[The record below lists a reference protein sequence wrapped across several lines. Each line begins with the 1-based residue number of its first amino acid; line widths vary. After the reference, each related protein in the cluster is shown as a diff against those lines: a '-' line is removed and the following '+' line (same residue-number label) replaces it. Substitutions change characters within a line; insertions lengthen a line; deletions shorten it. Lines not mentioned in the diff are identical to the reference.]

1 MTRIRYLPGLPLL
14 LLIGAGAALAL
25 VALLLGAGV
34 RATGWAASI
43 WMLLLATVSASDFLY
58 SRRLWQ
64 AATPRLERQLPPA
77 MAIGSRREVELALHV
92 HGEADWRCRLLDQTS
107 DSIEVRGMPIDL
119 RLRGGC
125 ATATSYEARPGLR
138 GDVQF
143 GPAHVRVR
151 SRLGTCEL
159 QTSLGAAQQLRVY
172 PDFGQIA
179 RYAWLAGDRRLQE
192 IGVKAFRQR
201 GEGTDFKQL
210 AEYLPGDPVR
220 HIDWKATL
228 RNSRPVVRQ
237 YQDERNQCVQ
247 VLLDCGRRMRA
258 DDRTG
263 AAATTHFDDVLNAVL
278 LLAYVALGQGD
289 AVGVG
294 TFGVAPENR
303 RAVPPRKGLHVLGQ
317 LMSALYD
324 QQPTTTHTDYVAA
337 ARDFMLRRQKRA
349 LVVVITNFRDEDSAE
364 LQTALSM
371 LRQRHLVLVASLRER
386 ILGELLATPLSSAA
400 NALDVASAHL
410 HAQSRRD
417 AFLRLAARDGLMVDA
432 EPQQLGIDLVNR
444 YHAAKRAGMI

>member
-1 MTRIRYLPGLPLL
+1 MGRTRYLPGFALL
-14 LLIGAGAALAL
+14 LLVSAGAIIAL

-34 RATGWAASI
+34 PATGWAASI
-43 WMLLLATVSASDFLY
+43 WMLLLAATTTADFLH
-58 SRRLWQ
+58 SRRLWR
-64 AATPRLERQLPPA
+64 AAAPRLERRLPPA
-77 MAIGSRREVELALHV
+77 MAIGTGREIELSLHV
-92 HGEADWRCRLLDQTS
+92 HGDADWHCRLLDQS
-107 DSIEVRGMPIDL
+107 PDSIQARGLPANL
-119 RLRGGC
+119 LLRGGFV
-125 ATATSYEARPGLR
+125 TTTSYVASPTLR
-138 GDVQF
+138 GDVEF
-143 GPAHVRVR
+143 GPAHIRLR

-159 QTSLGAAQQLRVY
+159 QTTLGGTQRLRVY

-210 AEYLPGDPVR
+210 AEYVPGDPVR
-220 HIDWKATL
+220 RIDWKASQRHVKPL
-228 RNSRPVVRQ
+228 VRQ

-247 VLLDCGRRMRA
+247 ILLDCGRRMRA

-289 AVGVG
+289 AVGVS
-294 TFGVAPENR
+294 TFGVPHGAR
-303 RAVPPRKGLHVLGQ
+303 RAVPPRKGMHVLGQ
-317 LMSALYD
+317 LMSRLYD
-324 QQPTTTHTDYVAA
+324 QQPTTAHTDYVGA
-337 ARDFMLRRQKRA
+337 AREFLLQRQKRS
-349 LVVVITNFRDEDSAE
+349 LVVVITNFRDEDSVE
-364 LQTALSM
+364 LTTALSM

-386 ILGELLATPLSSAA
+386 IVGELLAAPLDSAA
-400 NALDVASAHL
+400 GALDVASAHL

-417 AFLRLAARDGLMVDA
+417 AFLRLAAHDGLMVDA